1 MTIAIVTLS
10 RRGLELARRLQG
22 QLDGAVV
29 HGLAGRADGADVPF
43 TDTMGLL
50 RRLFAEG
57 QAMVG
62 ICAAGILVRA
72 MGPLVADK
80 RSQPPVVALAED
92 GSVAVPLLGGHHG
105 ANALAR
111 RIADLLGGMA
121 AITTAGDLGFGLAL
135 DEPPSGWTVAN
146 PTTAKSLMAA
156 LLAGEPV
163 KLAVQAGDGSWPDP
177 APFSDSGDLTLLVT
191 DRAGCED
198 DRTLVVHPPV
208 LALGVGCERGTDTA
222 ELKALIDET
231 LAAAGLAPGAVAGL
245 ASLDL
250 KSDEAAV
257 LDCAERMSLPARF
270 FSAAELEAEAPR
282 LANPSDVVFKEVGCH
297 GVAEGAA
304 LALCGPQAELVV
316 PKRKSKRATCAIA
329 RNLKPIDASAAGRAR
344 GRLAVVGVG
353 PGSDGWRTPEVTD
366 ALAQADEVVGYG
378 LYLDL
383 VDGLIA
389 GKPRHGSELGEEEAR
404 ARIALDLAA
413 EGKDIALV
421 CSGDPGIYALATLVF
436 ELLDRGN
443 RPDWNRVQVTV
454 MPGISAL
461 QAAAARTGAPLGH
474 DFCAISLS
482 DLLTPKETILKR
494 LQAAAEAD
502 FVTALYNPQSKS
514 RRELL
519 PRTKEIFAAARPP
532 ETPVILARNL
542 GRPDETVTITTLA
555 DFDIETVDMLTLVMI
570 GSSMSR
576 IFKSGDVART
586 YTPRGYAK
594 KMSAPDSSEG
604 SR

>member
-10 RRGLELARRLQG
+10 RRGLELARGLQG

-43 TDTMGLL
+43 TDAMAHL
-50 RRLFAEG
+50 RGLFAEG
-57 QAMVG
+57 QAIVG
-62 ICAAGILVRA
+62 IFAAGIAIRA
-72 MGPLVADK
+72 LAPNLANK
-80 RSQPPVVALAED
+80 RTEAPVVALAED
-92 GSVAVPLLGGHHG
+92 GSAVVPLLGGHRG
-105 ANALAR
+105 ANRLAR
-111 RIADLLGGMA
+111 QIAEILGGQA
-121 AITTAGDLGFGLAL
+121 AITTAGDLGLGLAL
-135 DEPPSGWTVAN
+135 DEPPRGWTVAN
-146 PTTAKSLMAA
+146 PEMAKSLTAA
-156 LLAGEPV
+156 LLASEPV
-163 KLAVQAGDGSWPDP
+163 KLAVEAGDGSWPDP
-177 APFSDSGDLTLLVT
+177 ALFSDSGELTLLVT

-198 DRTLVVHPPV
+198 DQTLVVHPPV
-208 LALGVGCERGTDTA
+208 LALGVGCERGADTR
-222 ELKALIDET
+222 ELQALIDDT
-231 LAAAGLAPGAVAGL
+231 LAEAELASGAVAAV

-250 KSDEAAV
+250 KSDEEAV
-257 LDCAERMSLPARF
+257 LDSAERMELPAHF
-270 FSAAELEAEAPR
+270 FTAAELEAEAPR
-282 LANPSDVVFKEVGCH
+282 LANPSEAVFREVGCH

-304 LALCGPQAELVV
+304 LALAGPDAELVV
-316 PKRKSKRATCAIA
+316 PKRKSERATCAIA
-329 RNLKPIDASAAGRAR
+329 RSPMPINARAAGRAR

-353 PGSDGWRTPEVTD
+353 PGSDGWRTPEVTN
-366 ALAQADEVVGYG
+366 ALAAAEEVVGYG

-383 VDGLIA
+383 VEGLIA

-413 EGKDIALV
+413 EGKSIALV

-436 ELLDRGN
+436 ELLDRET

-461 QAAAARTGAPLGH
+461 QAAAARAGAPLGH

-502 FVTALYNPQSKS
+502 FVTALYNPQSQR

-519 PRTKEIFAAARPP
+519 PRAKNIFATARPP

-542 GRPDETVTITTLA
+542 GRVDESVTITTLA
-555 DFDIETVDMLTLVMI
+555 DFDTETVDMLTLVMI
-570 GSSMSR
+570 GNSQTSQTKTR
-576 IFKSGDVART
+576 HVF
-586 YTPRGYAK
+586 TPRGYEK
-594 KMSAPDSSEG
+594 KM
-604 SR
+604 